1 MISAKTGLILRGK
14 GKFAEEK
21 DFPKIFYLG
30 VSETRLRLSQ
40 KFYFCVALLNDLA
53 FYFTLTAVI

>member
-1 MISAKTGLILRGK
+1 MINAKTGLILRGK
-14 GKFAEEK
+14 GKSAEEK

-40 KFYFCVALLNDLA
+40 KFSFALR
-53 FYFTLTAVI
+53 Y